1 MIDLQE
7 RKKQLTEEI
16 ARCTADIEQLQM
28 ALQRAMQARD
38 RLLGGLQLLNEL
50 LQPAPSATTA
60 QPVGPQA
67 ANLGAIDNVTK

>member
-16 ARCTADIEQLQM
+16 ARCTADIEQIET
-28 ALQRAMQARD
+28 ALQRAMRARE

-50 LQPAPSATTA
+50 LQPATPATVALPAGPPTA
-60 QPVGPQA
+60 APGT
-67 ANLGAIDNVTK
+67 IDNSPQ

>member
-16 ARCTADIEQLQM
+16 ARCTADIEQIET
-28 ALQRAMQARD
+28 ALQRAMRARE

-50 LQPAPSATTA
+50 LQPGPAVAAVLPT
-60 QPVGPQA
+60 GPQVA
-67 ANLGAIDNVTK
+67 DLGTIDNVAK

>member
-7 RKKQLTEEI
+7 RKKQLTEEV

-28 ALQRAMQARD
+28 ALQRAMQARE

-50 LQPAPSATTA
+50 LQPGPAVAATLPAGPPTA
-60 QPVGPQA
+60 DAGT
-67 ANLGAIDNVTK
+67 IDNAAK

>member
-7 RKKQLTEEI
+7 RKKQLTEEV
-16 ARCTADIEQLQM
+16 ARCNADIEQLQM

-50 LQPAPSATTA
+50 LQPAPAVAAALPT
-60 QPVGPQA
+60 GPQA
-67 ANLGAIDNVTK
+67 ADLGAIDNSQQ

>member
-1 MIDLQE
+1 MIDLEQ
-7 RKKQLTEEI
+7 RKKQLTEEV
-16 ARCTADIEQLQM
+16 ARCNADIEQLQM

-50 LQPAPSATTA
+50 LQPGPAVAAVLPT
-60 QPVGPQA
+60 GPQA

>member
-16 ARCTADIEQLQM
+16 ARCNADIEQMQM
-28 ALQRAMQARD
+28 ALQRAMQARE

-50 LQPAPSATTA
+50 LQPGPAVAAVLPT
-60 QPVGPQA
+60 GPQA
-67 ANLGAIDNVTK
+67 ADLGAIDNVAE

>member
-7 RKKQLTEEI
+7 RKKQLTEEV

-28 ALQRAMQARD
+28 ALQRAMQARE

-50 LQPAPSATTA
+50 LQPSVSVTTVP
-60 QPVGPQA
+60 PVGPQVA
-67 ANLGAIDNVTK
+67 DLGAIDNVTK

>member
-16 ARCTADIEQLQM
+16 ARCTADIEQLQL
-28 ALQRAMQARD
+28 ALQRAMQARE

-50 LQPAPSATTA
+50 LQPGPAVAAVLPT
-60 QPVGPQA
+60 GPQV
-67 ANLGAIDNVTK
+67 ANLDAIDNVAK

>member
-16 ARCTADIEQLQM
+16 ARCNADIEQMQM
-28 ALQRAMQARD
+28 ALQRAMQARE

-50 LQPAPSATTA
+50 LQPGPAVAVA
-60 QPVGPQA
+60 QPAPQP
-67 ANLGAIDNVTK
+67 DNVSDH

>member
-16 ARCTADIEQLQM
+16 ARCNADIEQMQM
-28 ALQRAMQARD
+28 ALQRAMQARE

-50 LQPAPSATTA
+50 LQPATSVTATLPAGPPTA
-60 QPVGPQA
+60 D
-67 ANLGAIDNVTK
+67 LGAIDNAAK